1 MWFHPFH
8 YGEKIIYIVK
18 NKNKVIVVI
27 VTIGL
32 NERNYLG
39 KVDFA
44 YIPPFDL
51 GRNIVIGFWEMNVE
65 KRKSNVS
72 FYIITT
78 YFNSGYLDLL
88 GKERI
93 QI

>member
-8 YGEKIIYIVK
+8 YCEKKYIV
-18 NKNKVIVVI
+18 KNKVIVVI

-32 NERNYLG
+32 NERDYLG

-51 GRNIVIGFWEMNVE
+51 GRNIVIVT
-65 KRKSNVS
+65 RK
-72 FYIITT
+72 
-78 YFNSGYLDLL
+78 
-88 GKERI
+88 
-93 QI
+93 

>member
-1 MWFHPFH
+1 MV
-8 YGEKIIYIVK
+8 KKKYIVK

-39 KVDFA
+39 KVDFV

-51 GRNIVIGFWEMNVE
+51 GRNIVVMI
-65 KRKSNVS
+65 RK
-72 FYIITT
+72 
-78 YFNSGYLDLL
+78 
-88 GKERI
+88 
-93 QI
+93 

>member
-51 GRNIVIGFWEMNVE
+51 GRNIVIA
-65 KRKSNVS
+65 
-72 FYIITT
+72 T
-78 YFNSGYLDLL
+78 
-88 GKERI
+88 GKWM
-93 QI
+93 